1 MSAHADH
8 LRGVVGAGQDH
19 SRGRGNVR
27 ALVQDEYGGLEVVKV
42 TDVQVPHPGPGD
54 VLVRVH
60 AASINEWDQGLM
72 RGTPIVNRTS
82 GLRRPRRRT
91 LGSDVAGVVEAVGSS
106 VTRFRPGDEV
116 FGDLSGCG
124 FGAFAQYARA
134 AESALTAKPGFLTF
148 EQAAAVPQAG
158 GLAVAGL
165 EKGGPLRPGQR
176 ILMNGGGGGVGTFAI
191 QIAKASGVEVTGVDG
206 PGKLD
211 VMTELGADHVIDFTG
226 EDFTRNGDQYDLIV
240 DVVCRRSVADYRR
253 ALRPGGMCG
262 VVGGST
268 ARLVGAAALGQALR
282 LAGGRRVSLVMY
294 RANQPEVMD
303 RLVALIGEG
312 SVKPVIDR
320 VFPLDEGRDAMA
332 HYLSGSFAGKI
343 VITM

>member
-1 MSAHADH
+1 M
-8 LRGVVGAGQDH
+8 
-19 SRGRGNVR
+19 R
-27 ALVQDEYGGLEVVKV
+27 ALVQEEYGGLEALQVAEVP
-42 TDVQVPHPGPGD
+42 VPHPGPGE

-91 LGSDVAGVVEAVGSS
+91 LGSDIAGVVEAVGGS
-106 VTRFRPGDEV
+106 VTRFRPGDAV

-134 AESALTAKPGFLTF
+134 AESALTAMPGFLTF

-165 EKGGPLRPGQR
+165 AKGGSLSAGQR
-176 ILMNGGGGGVGTFAI
+176 LLMNGGGGGVGTFAI

-211 VMTELGADHVIDFTG
+211 VMRELGADHVIDFTA
-226 EDFTRNGDQYDLIV
+226 EDFTRSGEQYDLIL

-253 ALRPGGMCG
+253 ALRPGGTCG

-268 ARLVGAAALGQALR
+268 GRLVGAAALGQALR
-282 LAGGRRVSLVMY
+282 LSAGRRVSLVLY
-294 RANQPEVMD
+294 RANRPRAMEG
-303 RLVALIGEG
+303 LVSLMSLG

-320 VFPLDEGRDAMA
+320 VFSLDEGREAMGY
-332 HYLSGSFAGKI
+332 YLSGAFAGKI

>member
-1 MSAHADH
+1 VM
-8 LRGVVGAGQDH
+8 
-19 SRGRGNVR
+19 
-27 ALVQDEYGGLEVVKV
+27 ALVQDEYGGLEVLEVAE
-42 TDVQVPHPGPGD
+42 VPVPRPGPGD

-72 RGTPIVNRTS
+72 RGTPIVNRMS

-91 LGSDVAGVVEAVGSS
+91 LGSDIAGVVEAVGGA
-106 VTRFRPGDEV
+106 VTRFRPGDSV

-134 AESALTAKPGFLTF
+134 AEHALTAMPGFLTF

-158 GLAVAGL
+158 GLAMAGL

-176 ILMNGGGGGVGTFAI
+176 VLMNGGGGGVGTFAI

-211 VMTELGADHVIDFTG
+211 LMSELGADHVIDFTG
-226 EDFTRNGDQYDLIV
+226 EDFTRSGEQYDLIL
-240 DVVCRRSVADYRR
+240 DVVCRRSVAEYRR
-253 ALRPGGMCG
+253 ALRPRGRCG

-268 ARLVGAAALGQALR
+268 RRLIGAAALGQALR
-282 LAGGRRVSLVMY
+282 LSEGRRVSLVMY
-294 RANQPEVMD
+294 RANQPDVMV
-303 RLVALIGEG
+303 RLVRLMGEG
-312 SVKPVIDR
+312 SVEPVIDR